1 MPTATLTTG
10 IDCCYEQH
18 GDPADPTIVLVH
30 GLGSQL
36 LAWPPGFCDLL
47 VDEGFHVVR
56 FDNRDSGL
64 STCLPDGTA
73 YTLSDMAADAVALLD
88 HLGTVDAHFVGMSLG
103 GMIVQTV
110 AAGHPDRCR
119 SMVSMASNTGNRDFG
134 RPSGEV
140 IEAMMAEA
148 PDDPSARTEKE
159 VVDNRLWCSTA
170 WYDEGY
176 IRALYSAYT
185 ERALQPRG
193 AFERL
198 WGAVVASGTR
208 DAQLATITVS
218 SRVVHGSADTLIPV
232 GGGEHTA
239 EMIPGADFV
248 VVEGWGHDLPPGSWP
263 HLAAAIT
270 EHALRADVAHVN

>member
-1 MPTATLTTG
+1 
-10 IDCCYEQH
+10 
-18 GDPADPTIVLVH
+18 
-30 GLGSQL
+30 
-36 LAWPPGFCDLL
+36 
-47 VDEGFHVVR
+47 
-56 FDNRDSGL
+56 
-64 STCLPDGTA
+64 
-73 YTLSDMAADAVALLD
+73 
-88 HLGTVDAHFVGMSLG
+88 HFVGMSLG

-110 AAGHPDRCR
+110 AAEHPDRCR
-119 SMVSMASNTGNRDFG
+119 SMVSMASNTGNSDFG
-134 RPSGEV
+134 RPGGEV

-148 PDDPSARTEKE
+148 PDDPAARTEKE
-159 VVDNRLWCSTA
+159 VADNRLWCSTA

-176 IRALYSAYT
+176 IRALYAAYT
-185 ERALQPRG
+185 ERALQPSG

-198 WGAVVASGTR
+198 WGAVVASGNR
-208 DAQLATITVS
+208 DAQVATITVS

-232 GGGEHTA
+232 DGGEHTA

>member
-47 VDEGFHVVR
+47 VGEGFHVLR

-88 HLGTVDAHFVGMSLG
+88 HLGTADAHFVGMSLG
-103 GMIVQTV
+103 GQIVQTI
-110 AAGHPDRCR
+110 AAEHPERCR

-148 PDDPSARTEKE
+148 PDDPAARTEKE
-159 VVDNRLWCSTA
+159 VADNRLWCSTA

-176 IRALYSAYT
+176 IRALYAAYT
-185 ERALQPRG
+185 ERALQPSG

-198 WGAVVASGTR
+198 WGAVVASGNR
-208 DAQLATITVS
+208 DAQVATITVS

-232 GGGEHTA
+232 DGGEHTA

>member
-10 IDCCYEQH
+10 IHCCYEQH

-56 FDNRDSGL
+56 LDNRDSGL

-73 YTLSDMAADAVALLD
+73 YTLSDMAADVVALLD
-88 HLGTVDAHFVGMSLG
+88 HLGTADAHFVGMSLG

-110 AAGHPDRCR
+110 AAEYSERCR
-119 SMVSMASNTGNRDFG
+119 SMVSMASNTGNRDFARRG
-134 RPSGEV
+134 DGV
-140 IEAMMAEA
+140 IEAMLAQA
-148 PDDPSARTEKE
+148 PDDPAARIEKQ
-159 VVDNRLWCSTA
+159 VADNRLWCSHR

-176 IRALYSAYT
+176 IRALYAAYA
-185 ERALQPRG
+185 ERSLQPSG
-193 AFERL
+193 AFERQ
-198 WGAVVASGTR
+198 WRAAVSSGNR
-208 DAQLATITVS
+208 DGQVATIMVP
-218 SRVVHGSADTLIPV
+218 SRVVHGSADTLV
-232 GGGEHTA
+232 HVSAGEHTA
-239 EMIPGADFV
+239 EMIPGADLV
-248 VVEGWGHDLPPGSWP
+248 VVEGWGHDLPPGSWL

-270 EHALRADVAHVN
+270 EHTLRADVAHMN